1 MKKKKESQKVQI
13 EFDEEHLYTLVHAL
27 EAYSRLRSG
36 QIGMALDAVYWDK
49 DLDWNDKKDL
59 ETTVRSIVFKHEIIS
74 ESSNMSYG
82 VGCSE
87 MKDGTDA
94 FIIRKVIDQY
104 LHYKRNDGY
113 RKIMDVSGDGAYGS
127 GYKGTPP
134 PKIVNFD
141 PSKTFPVPKKYWNAL
156 DFLFEKKDYSAMW
169 EYIDKAFKKKKLPKG
184 NSSEIKKVDNNW
196 VVIVK
201 EPYIMNS

>member
-1 MKKKKESQKVQI
+1 MKKKETSQKVQI
-13 EFDEEHLYTLVHAL
+13 EFDEEHLHTLVQAL
-27 EAYSRLRSG
+27 ETYSRLRSG
-36 QIGMALDAVYWDK
+36 QIGIALDNVYWDR

-59 ETTVRSIVFKHEIIS
+59 ETKVRNVVFKNEELS
-74 ESSNMSYG
+74 ENTNMSYG
-82 VGCSE
+82 VGCPE

-113 RKIMDVSGDGAYGS
+113 RRVMDVSGDGAYGF

-134 PKIVNFD
+134 PKILNFD
-141 PSKTFPVPKKYWNAL
+141 TSKIFPLPKRYWNAL
-156 DFLFEKKDYSAMW
+156 DSFYEKKDFMAMW
-169 EYIDKAFKKKKLPKG
+169 DIYDKVFKKKPLPKG
-184 NSSEIKKVDNNW
+184 KLSQIKKVDDKW

-201 EPYIMNS
+201 EPYILNI

>member
-36 QIGMALDAVYWDK
+36 QIGMALGAAYWDK
-49 DLDWNDKKDL
+49 DLDWNDKKNL

-104 LHYKRNDGY
+104 LHYKRNNGY

-141 PSKTFPVPKKYWNAL
+141 PSKTFSLPKRYWPTL
-156 DFLFEKKDYSAMW
+156 DFLFENKDYSAMW
-169 EYIDKAFKKKKLPKG
+169 GCVNKAFKKKPLPKG
-184 NSSEIKKVDNNW
+184 NSSEVKKVDDEW

-201 EPYIMNS
+201 EPYIMD